1 MTDTDGETGRISIE
15 YCLYFCR
22 KLAHYIFKY
31 KKKQNPY
38 EPSNGGIAYRN
49 LLFMAV
55 TNHSCRRLWYLELSA

>member
-38 EPSNGGIAYRN
+38 EPRNGGIA
-49 LLFMAV
+49 
-55 TNHSCRRLWYLELSA
+55 